1 MARQLG
7 QKGFLE
13 GSLSTEGIWN
23 GTKFV
28 TADRW
33 ATDKNNPANSSS
45 RSTTSESDAPSSPI
59 TLKTQKNNV
68 NQTSTGS
75 LRYPNNITSE
85 KTDYVTFEF
94 FKYDPPFGRG
104 EAESVGQTLT
114 SGGAYNAYQTSGS
127 KEKATPSGLKSIIL
141 YMPEDIQSQYG
152 SNWGGAEI
160 STAAVGMSRLVGTDP
175 TGPGTTFSAGIG
187 MGKSAIFKTILDQVN
202 NFTGSSINLDQFMGS
217 ISGTILNP
225 NTEMLYQGSTLR
237 TFSLS
242 FKMTPRDD
250 NEAKT
255 IKAICNTFKKAM
267 LPSFTGQAF
276 GVAKAASLITVPNV
290 CQVTYMTGGNL
301 NSYLPVYKLC
311 AIAGVDVNYT
321 ADGAYA
327 TYEDGSPVCTKLTVS
342 FKEMKVLFANDID
355 ASTSDSPSY

>member
-1 MARQLG
+1 MAERKYKINNRSLFVDNG
-7 QKGFLE
+7 DGKGFQNKGNASSTANQALIKQIASE
-13 GSLSTEGIWN
+13 FAQDKSGSFKLKVPSVN
-23 GTKFV
+23 
-28 TADRW
+28 
-33 ATDKNNPANSSS
+33 NSSA
-45 RSTTSESDAPSSPI
+45 ST
-59 TLKTQKNNV
+59 
-68 NQTSTGS
+68 S
-75 LRYPNNITSE
+75 LRYPYDITASE
-85 KTDYVTFEF
+85 TDYVTFEF
-94 FKYDPPFGRG
+94 FEYNPPFGK
-104 EAESVGQTLT
+104 GQGQ
-114 SGGAYNAYQTSGS
+114 GGLDTFSASTAYNFYNASGS
-127 KEKATPSGLKSIIL
+127 QANAKSAKALGLESIIL

-160 STAAVGMSRLVGTDP
+160 STAAVGLSKIVGTDP
-175 TGPGTTFSAGIG
+175 NNPLTWPSSGLG
-187 MGKSAIFKTILDQVN
+187 MAKSKIYDVILGQVN

-217 ISGTILNP
+217 VSGTILNP

-276 GVAKAASLITVPNV
+276 GVAQAASLITVPDV

-327 TYEDGSPVCTKLTVS
+327 TYEDGSPVSTKLTVS
-342 FKEMKVLFANDID
+342 FKEMKMLFANDID